1 MFDEYDSQMV
11 MAQSSPPATFLEHR
25 LKLRQ
30 LKAVL
35 AIAEHLNLSKAARAL
50 GISQPALT
58 KCLHQVETALGV
70 DIFDR
75 TPRGV
80 LPNTFGVAVLERAQ
94 RILAEVDRIS
104 DDVGRIKAGDAGI
117 VSVGA
122 LPLAAAGL
130 LPVAVARLRKAHPGL
145 DFRITQGTTDQ
156 LLAKLSAGEIDVM
169 VGRLYETVARDDFH
183 QEILY
188 KEPLSVMVRAGH
200 ALSKRQ
206 PITGDDLARHDVVLP
221 SLHQKVGAEIERV
234 LLNAGIALP
243 TALRSSDFFFIREI
257 VLSSDL
263 VTILPRGILAG
274 DLSRGLV
281 RSLATT
287 FPSHVLP
294 VGLVSPRGRPRL
306 PGLAALIRALRSY
319 TREMRDS
326 GLID

>member
-1 MFDEYDSQMV
+1 ME
-11 MAQSSPPATFLEHR
+11 QSSSPATFLEHR

-58 KCLHQVETALGV
+58 KCLHEVEAALGV

-130 LPVAVARLRKAHPGL
+130 LPVVVARLRKAHPGL
-145 DFRITQGTTDQ
+145 DFRIAQGTTDQ
-156 LLAKLSAGEIDVM
+156 LLAKLAAGEVDVM
-169 VGRLYETVARDDFH
+169 VGRLYETVARGDFH

-200 ALSKRQ
+200 PLAKRQ
-206 PITGDDLARHDVVLP
+206 PISGDDLAAYDSVLP
-221 SLHQKVGAEIERV
+221 SLHQKVGVEIERV

-274 DLSRGLV
+274 DLSRGLIKTV
-281 RSLATT
+281 ATT

-306 PGLAALIRALRSY
+306 PGLAALVSALRSY
-319 TREMRDS
+319 TREMRES

>member
-1 MFDEYDSQMV
+1 MNTIARWLWLSLQT
-11 MAQSSPPATFLEHR
+11 PARFLEHR

-58 KCLHQVETALGV
+58 KCLHEVETALGV

-80 LPNTFGVAVLERAQ
+80 LPNAFGVAVLERAQ

-156 LLAKLSAGEIDVM
+156 LLAKLSAGDVM
-169 VGRLYETVARDDFH
+169 VGRLYETVARGDFH
-183 QEILY
+183 HEILY

-200 ALSKRQ
+200 PISKRQ
-206 PITGDDLARHDVVLP
+206 PITGDDLARCDVVLP
-221 SLHQKVGAEIERV
+221 SHHQKVGAEIERV
-234 LLNAGIALP
+234 LLSAGIALP

-263 VTILPRGILAG
+263 LTILPRGILAG
-274 DLSRGLV
+274 DLSRGLIKTV
-281 RSLATT
+281 ATT

-306 PGLAALIRALRSY
+306 PGLAALIGALRSY

>member
-1 MFDEYDSQMV
+1 MFDEYHAKMV
-11 MAQSSPPATFLEHR
+11 IARSPPATLLEHR

-50 GISQPALT
+50 GMSQPALT
-58 KCLHQVETALGV
+58 KCLHEVETALGV

-94 RILAEVDRIS
+94 RILAEVERIG
-104 DDVGRIKAGDAGI
+104 DDVGRIKAGSAGI
-117 VSVGA
+117 VTVGA

-130 LPVAVARLRKAHPGL
+130 LPVVVARLRQTHRGL

-156 LLAKLSAGEIDVM
+156 LLAKLAAGEVDVM
-169 VGRLYETVARDDFH
+169 VGRLYETMARGDFH
-183 QEILY
+183 QETLY

-200 ALSKRQ
+200 PLSKHQ
-206 PITGDDLARHDVVLP
+206 PISGPDLAGCDMVLP
-221 SLHQKVGAEIERV
+221 SLHQKVGAEIERM
-234 LLNAGIALP
+234 LLHAGVALP
-243 TALRSSDFFFIREI
+243 TPLRSSDFFFIREI

-274 DLSRGLV
+274 DLSRGLIETV
-281 RSLATT
+281 ATT
-287 FPSHVLP
+287 IPSPALP
-294 VGLVSPRGRPRL
+294 VGLVSARGRPRL
-306 PGLAALIRALRSY
+306 PGLAALVSALRAY
-319 TREMRDS
+319 TKEMRES